1 LGRVSPQ
8 EACEVCGRTF
18 LVGEKVH
25 SYVSVEGRHE
35 VCELCVDR
43 VAAAGWLPA
52 DQEGAEERLRA
63 EAERKPG
70 FLGRL
75 FSRAESDGEDL
86 VGDEADHGRDEADH
100 GRDEAEFVRG
110 EADFVGDEADTE
122 EPPAQPRAPRRR
134 AIHELETERYD
145 VEAEWREEE
154 GEGAPSPRRGRSE
167 WPAAEDADRDAGGP
181 SPVRRRLSRLFA
193 PRRQDA
199 EAEARHGRPAD
210 LPAPDRAE
218 ARRAEG
224 LPAPASGDARPPA
237 DASAPGAAEAR
248 VDLPADVP
256 HGHAADLPSPDTV
269 PEPQHS
275 PPPAAPAPPADASPA
290 PLPDPAG
297 RGMRPRRLQPDL
309 SPATRFERAIARFNS
324 SDAGR
329 TAAGLTRT
337 LGAPSV
343 SVGDLA
349 GEEDIVRI
357 TVAWELTW
365 YQWGVDLGD
374 ELRPVFELDK
384 GYEVSEIDAAAR
396 QWNASAHDGRI
407 VMVAPRRQEAADGR
421 PVHR

>member
-8 EACEVCGRTF
+8 DACEVCGRTF

-75 FSRAESDGEDL
+75 FSRPQED
-86 VGDEADHGRDEADH
+86 EER
-100 GRDEAEFVRG
+100 
-110 EADFVGDEADTE
+110 FVGDEGVAYEDE
-122 EPPAQPRAPRRR
+122 EPPAPRRR
-134 AIHELETERYD
+134 EIHELETERYD
-145 VEAEWREEE
+145 VEADWRGEADEE
-154 GEGAPSPRRGRSE
+154 RD
-167 WPAAEDADRDAGGP
+167 EDAGP
-181 SPVRRRLSRLFA
+181 SPVRRRLSGLFG
-193 PRRQDA
+193 PRRREGEP
-199 EAEARHGRPAD
+199 EAPHGRAAD
-210 LPAPDRAE
+210 LPAPDLSGGRAE
-218 ARRAEG
+218 R
-224 LPAPASGDARPPA
+224 L
-237 DASAPGAAEAR
+237 AAEQPEGGRGGRPRSNAPSGAHA
-248 VDLPADVP
+248 DLPADAP
-256 HGHAADLPSPDTV
+256 HGHAAHLPSPDEV
-269 PEPQHS
+269 PEPETS
-275 PPPAAPAPPADASPA
+275 PAPAAPAPAADASPA

-309 SPATRFERAIARFNS
+309 SPTTRFERAVTRFNS

-337 LGAPSV
+337 LGPPSV

-349 GEEDIVRI
+349 GAEDIVRI

-374 ELRPVFELDK
+374 ELRPVFELAR
-384 GYEVSEIDAAAR
+384 GFELSEIDSAAR

-407 VMVAPRRQEAADGR
+407 VMVAPPRREAENGR

>member
-1 LGRVSPQ
+1 MPAANLTRVSPQ
-8 EACEVCGRTF
+8 DACEVCGRTF

-43 VAAAGWLPA
+43 VAAVGWLPA
-52 DQEGAEERLRA
+52 EHEGAEAMLRA

-75 FSRAESDGEDL
+75 FSRPEEEPEEHFIRNEGVTE
-86 VGDEADHGRDEADH
+86 
-100 GRDEAEFVRG
+100 DEAE
-110 EADFVGDEADTE
+110 E
-122 EPPAQPRAPRRR
+122 EAPRPE
-134 AIHELETERYD
+134 IHELETERYD
-145 VEAEWREEE
+145 VEAEWR
-154 GEGAPSPRRGRSE
+154 PD
-167 WPAAEDADRDAGGP
+167 EDDAK
-181 SPVRRRLSRLFA
+181 PVRKRRRLGGLFSGTPSGA
-193 PRRQDA
+193 
-199 EAEARHGRPAD
+199 PAD
-210 LPAPDRAE
+210 LPAPDE
-218 ARRAEG
+218 
-224 LPAPASGDARPPA
+224 
-237 DASAPGAAEAR
+237 
-248 VDLPADVP
+248 
-256 HGHAADLPSPDTV
+256 V
-269 PEPQHS
+269 PEPDHS
-275 PPPAAPAPPADASPA
+275 PAPAAPAPDADAAPA

-297 RGMRPRRLQPDL
+297 RGMRPRRLQPDI
-309 SPATRFERAIARFNS
+309 SPASRFERAIVRFNA

-349 GEEDIVRI
+349 GDEDVVRV

-374 ELRPVFELDK
+374 ELRPVFELEK
-384 GYEVSEIDAAAR
+384 GFEVSEIDAAAR

-407 VMVAPRRQEAADGR
+407 VMVAPARREAENGR

>member
-8 EACEVCGRTF
+8 DACEVCGRTF

-35 VCELCVDR
+35 VCELCVHR
-43 VAAAGWLPA
+43 VAAVGWLPA

-63 EAERKPG
+63 EAGRRPG
-70 FLGRL
+70 LLGRL
-75 FSRAESDGEDL
+75 FSRPE
-86 VGDEADHGRDEADH
+86 GDEPG
-100 GRDEAEFVRG
+100 
-110 EADFVGDEADTE
+110 E
-122 EPPAQPRAPRRR
+122 EPAPAPRRR
-134 AIHELETERYD
+134 EIHELETERYD
-145 VEAEWREEE
+145 VEAEWREKDEPEE
-154 GEGAPSPRRGRSE
+154 EATPSSARRT
-167 WPAAEDADRDAGGP
+167 
-181 SPVRRRLSRLFA
+181 LSGLFA
-193 PRRQDA
+193 PRHR
-199 EAEARHGRPAD
+199 EAER
-210 LPAPDRAE
+210 
-218 ARRAEG
+218 
-224 LPAPASGDARPPA
+224 DA
-237 DASAPGAAEAR
+237 
-248 VDLPADVP
+248 P
-256 HGHAADLPSPDTV
+256 HGAAADLPSPDVV
-269 PEPQHS
+269 PEPERS
-275 PPPAAPAPPADASPA
+275 TPPPAPAPPADASPA

-309 SPATRFERAIARFNS
+309 SPASRFERAIARFNG

-349 GEEDIVRI
+349 GAEDIIRV

-374 ELRPVFELDK
+374 ELRPVFVLAR
-384 GYEVSEIDAAAR
+384 GYEVSEIDAAAC

-407 VMVAPRRQEAADGR
+407 VMVAPGRREAENGR